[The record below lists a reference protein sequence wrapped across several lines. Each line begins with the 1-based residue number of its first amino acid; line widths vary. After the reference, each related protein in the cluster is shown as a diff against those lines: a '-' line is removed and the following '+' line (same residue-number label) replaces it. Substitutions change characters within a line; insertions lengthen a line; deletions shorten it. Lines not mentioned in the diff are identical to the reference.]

1 MKFTWKLKALAP
13 ALVVLA
19 MASIDA
25 RAQMVTPDQ
34 CSPLKEKKVLILPG
48 NGHNEPRLA
57 TLTNLRNMATQVGF
71 TIKADGNALALTD
84 QLLAEYDIV
93 VFNYFF
99 GTQLAANFPQTS
111 KDAFMRWL
119 KKGKKGYVGYHTS
132 GANEWATNEW
142 RDYQDSVT
150 GMRYALHGA
159 GTPTGTVTKTTDAAV
174 LNHPI
179 MKGLPNSF
187 TGADEW
193 YEYNTDSKI
202 FIPSFNWKIMYY
214 LTSVAS
220 PRSPGPPNH
229 PAAWFREDPNGSRY
243 FYSIFIH
250 TQDGANSDFFKSIL
264 LRALEYVAGPT
275 PPGYPSPCVTSI
287 SSEGGARAPQP
298 FTSFVTSNRELRVEV
313 DGEYRL
319 SIWSPEGKEL
329 YAIQGAGRKT
339 YAPAPFRNKGL
350 YVVQIDG
357 STRSFTQK
365 ILVY

>member
-1 MKFTWKLKALAP
+1 MDLLNRLRGLALGFA
-13 ALVVLA
+13 VFA
-19 MASIDA
+19 MGAGNGA
-25 RAQMVTPDQ
+25 AQMVTPDQ
-34 CSPLKEKKVLILPG
+34 CSPLKEKKVLVLPG
-48 NGHNEPRLA
+48 NGHDGPRNA

-71 TIKADGNALALTD
+71 TIKADGNALTLTD
-84 QLLAEYDIV
+84 QVLAEYDIV

-99 GTQLAANFPQTS
+99 GTQTTSNFPQAA

-150 GMRYALHGA
+150 GMRYALHGS
-159 GTPTGTVTKTTDAAV
+159 GTPTGTVTKTTNTDV
-174 LNHPI
+174 LAHPI
-179 MKGLPNSF
+179 MKGLPNTF

-202 FIPSFNWKIMYY
+202 FIPAWNWKIMYY

-229 PAAWFREDPNGSRY
+229 PAAWFREDPNGTRY

-250 TQDGANSDFFKSIL
+250 TQDGANSDFFKSVL

-275 PPGYPSPCVTSI
+275 PPNYPSPCVTTI
-287 SSEGGARAPQP
+287 SSPGAAAATQP
-298 FTSFVTSNRELRVEV
+298 GLAFITSGRELRVDQE
-313 DGEYRL
+313 GAYRV
-319 SIWSPEGKEL
+319 SIWNADGKHLETL
-329 YAIQGAGRKT
+329 EGAGSRSFFPSAFAKQ
-339 YAPAPFRNKGL
+339 GL
-350 YVVQIDG
+350 YVVTVDNG
-357 STRSFTQK
+357 ARRFTQK
-365 ILVY
+365 FLIY